1 MSDLLSRL
9 RAIVGYQHVLTG
21 ARKTARYRAGYR
33 TGSGAALAV
42 VRPGNLLEQWR
53 VVQACV
59 AADISIVMQAANTGL
74 TGGSTPDGDD
84 YPGGCVIISTT
95 RISTLHLIDGGRQA
109 ICLPGTTLHALEQAL
124 APLGRIR

>member
-9 RAIVGYQHVLTG
+9 RAIVGYRHVLTG

-59 AADISIVMQAANTGL
+59 AADISIVTSCMPAYCSGPMRSKKVHKVSAFFPFAAQTTFFL
-74 TGGSTPDGDD
+74 IFGGSNLTWSVP
-84 YPGGCVIISTT
+84 
-95 RISTLHLIDGGRQA
+95 LI
-109 ICLPGTTLHALEQAL
+109 LM
-124 APLGRIR
+124 